1 MPDDELRRRLRDYRW
16 GEALREFYLP
26 RRAPEIVPHHAELYQ
41 SVVARLGADNAIDV
55 LVFGVGHGNTVRAFA
70 SLFRSPEARF
80 TGFDSFM
87 GLPEPW
93 QMHDRGAFSTEGR
106 PPVINESRVA
116 FIKGWFQ
123 DTVPGFLATRT
134 DWRNCVLVHFD
145 ADLYSS
151 TLFLLTTLWHYL
163 PQYYFIM
170 DNFIFDE
177 IIALHDF
184 STVYPVEIEFFTQT
198 TGGGP
203 LPNPD
208 QVFGHLKRNAFR
220 LIG

>member
-1 MPDDELRRRLRDYRW
+1 MPDDELRQRLRDYRW
-16 GEALREFYLP
+16 GEALKEFYLP
-26 RRAPEIVPHHAELYQ
+26 RRAPEIVPRHAELYQ
-41 SVVARLGADNAIDV
+41 CVVARLGADNPIDV
-55 LVFGVGHGNTVRAFA
+55 LEFGVAHGNTVRAFA
-70 SLFRSPEARF
+70 SLFRSPESRF
-80 TGFDSFM
+80 TGFDSFV

-93 QMHDRGAFSTEGR
+93 RMHDRGAFSTGGR
-106 PPVINESRVA
+106 LPVIDESRVE

-123 DTVPGFLATRT
+123 DTVPGFLAARA

-184 STVYPVEIEFFTQT
+184 STAYPVEIEFFAQT

-208 QVFGHLKRNAFR
+208 QVFGHIKRTGFR
-220 LIG
+220 LAG